1 MHLLFSKGFR
11 LMLTLALAAMLSSHP
26 PVGVNQLIGTWKITA
41 MVENG
46 RSLSQREIMLTFSAE
61 GQITVN

>member
-11 LMLTLALAAMLSSHP
+11 LMLTLALAAMLSSQP

-46 RSLSQREIMLTFSAE
+46 RSLSQREIMLTFSAD